1 MTGQLLNLAS
11 WVLIVAGSAFCLIG
25 ALGLLRMPD
34 FFTRMHAASLVD
46 TLGAG
51 LLLLGMILQ
60 AGFTLVT
67 AKLVMIA
74 LLLFFTS
81 PTATH
86 ALARAARARG
96 VEPLLAEGQEPLLA
110 DEQEPLLADEQDAPA
125 RNNGGGG
132 ENRSATTGKQNQP

>member
-1 MTGQLLNLAS
+1 MTADLLNLAS
-11 WVLIVAGSAFCLIG
+11 WILIVAGSIFCLIG

-34 FFTRMHAASLVD
+34 LFTRMHAASLVD
-46 TLGAG
+46 TLGAA

-67 AKLVMIA
+67 AKLLVIA

-96 VEPLLAEGQEPLLA
+96 VEPLLADESAPLLADKSEPLLA
-110 DEQEPLLADEQDAPA
+110 DESVPGQVSNDNTNSKRDP
-125 RNNGGGG
+125 
-132 ENRSATTGKQNQP
+132 S

>member
-1 MTGQLLNLAS
+1 MTSDIVDLAS
-11 WVLIVAGSAFCLIG
+11 WLLIAAGSIFCLIG

-34 FFTRMHAASLVD
+34 FFTRMHAASVID

-51 LLLLGMILQ
+51 LLLLGMMLHS
-60 AGFTLVT
+60 GFTLVSV
-67 AKLVMIA
+67 KLVFIG

-96 VEPLLAEGQEPLLA
+96 IGPKPSSQQQAMPDQE
-110 DEQEPLLADEQDAPA
+110 QI
-125 RNNGGGG
+125 
-132 ENRSATTGKQNQP
+132 

>member
-1 MTGQLLNLAS
+1 MIAEAIDLAS
-11 WVLIVAGSAFCLIG
+11 WILIVGGSIFCMVG

-34 FFTRMHAASLVD
+34 FFTRMHAASLID

-51 LLLLGMILQ
+51 MLLVGMMLQ
-60 AGFTLVT
+60 AGLTLITV
-67 AKLVMIA
+67 KLIFLV

-96 VEPLLAEGQEPLLA
+96 VEPLLATPA
-110 DEQEPLLADEQDAPA
+110 APPSTDNE
-125 RNNGGGG
+125 R
-132 ENRSATTGKQNQP
+132 ERPS